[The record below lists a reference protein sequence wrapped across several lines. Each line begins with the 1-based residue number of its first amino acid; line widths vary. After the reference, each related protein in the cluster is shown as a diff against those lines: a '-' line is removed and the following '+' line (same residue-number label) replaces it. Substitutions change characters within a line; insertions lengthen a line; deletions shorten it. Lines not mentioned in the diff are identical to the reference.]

1 MKRNTLLLISLI
13 IITSSCNKPSP
24 AAPTDS
30 FYPSIEDSVVISE
43 TSSNLESNDS
53 ESASMNSSDN
63 NSTDEKETTGETII
77 VKKEIIL
84 DFEDVP
90 ANQSGSYVADNEYE
104 VDDYTFFYSSIMQ
117 NSGKF
122 DNNVIQMKK
131 EVGYIQNIDALNAE
145 IFITLMKNSFY
156 DYSIGANVS
165 ATIVPTIYVGDTID
179 NLNVTLSP
187 TLIEETDTT
196 VTYKLE
202 ESKNY
207 SYFKIV
213 NESSYAQ
220 YLVNITF
227 KAYFF

>member
-1 MKRNTLLLISLI
+1 MKRNTLLLIPLILFVSGCDKTNLTSL
-13 IITSSCNKPSP
+13 TESFNPSV
-24 AAPTDS
+24 
-30 FYPSIEDSVVISE
+30 EDSVVNSE

-53 ESASMNSSDN
+53 ESSSMNSS
-63 NSTDEKETTGETII
+63 DEKETTGETII
-77 VKKEIIL
+77 VKKAIVL
-84 DFEDVP
+84 DFLDVP
-90 ANQSGSYVADNEYE
+90 ANQSGSYVADNGYE

-122 DNNVIQMKK
+122 DSNVIQMKK
-131 EVGYIQNIDALNAE
+131 EVGCIQNIDALNAE

-156 DYSIGANVS
+156 DYSVGANVS
-165 ATIVPTIYVGDTID
+165 AAIVPTIYVGETID
-179 NLNVTLSP
+179 NLNVTLTPS
-187 TLIEETDTT
+187 LIEETDTT
-196 VTYKLE
+196 LTYKLE

-227 KAYFF
+227 KAYFY

>member
-1 MKRNTLLLISLI
+1 MKRNTLLLIPLI
-13 IITSSCNKPSP
+13 LFVSSCNKTNLISS
-24 AAPTDS
+24 TES

-43 TSSNLESNDS
+43 TSSNLESNDG
-53 ESASMNSSDN
+53 ESASVNSSDN
-63 NSTDEKETTGETII
+63 KSSDEKETTGETII
-77 VKKEIIL
+77 VKKEIVL
-84 DFEDVP
+84 DFLDVP

-122 DNNVIQMKK
+122 DSNVIQMKK
-131 EVGYIQNIDALNAE
+131 EVGCIQNIDALNAE

-165 ATIVPTIYVGDTID
+165 AAIVPTIYVGETID
-179 NLNVTLSP
+179 NLNVTLTP

-196 VTYKLE
+196 LTYKLE
-202 ESKNY
+202 ESKHY

-227 KAYFF
+227 QVYMY